1 LTENVIQAH
10 RYKFFAVGAIGTFMG
25 TLDGSIVNVALPTM
39 ADDLHCTV
47 DVVAW
52 IVLAY
57 SLTLIS
63 LLLVFGAWTERK
75 GYDFAF
81 KFGYCFFITGSFLCV
96 TSWSIYSIIFG
107 RIVQAIGA
115 SMFQAVSTGL
125 VTEVFPSNERG
136 KGIGMMVMIVSAGL
150 MAGPSLGGF
159 LLQFFP
165 WQALFVINIPIGL
178 FGLGLTFRYLRLL
191 PPRVVHRKMRLL
203 GALAISVALL
213 SGTFGLSL
221 IANYPLSDI
230 RVWGLGAISLV
241 AFLTFFRFE
250 SIPEK
255 ALIGLEMFRNRQFTS
270 ALAAAILMFISM
282 AGVMIL
288 IPFYLERVK
297 QFEPQTVGLYLII
310 YPVLMFIF
318 APQAGRLSDKIGSR
332 ILTSFGLM
340 TLVCG
345 LYLFSRIGADTANSY
360 LILSIVVM
368 GSGVA
373 IFNTPNSSAL
383 MGSVN
388 ESQRAITSGILSTSR
403 NIGMSTGVALGT
415 ALFAYFQTRY
425 ASLGD
430 ASQVFITSYHK
441 VIYTA
446 IVIALL
452 GLPFCLSRKK

>member
-1 LTENVIQAH
+1 
-10 RYKFFAVGAIGTFMG
+10 
-25 TLDGSIVNVALPTM
+25 
-39 ADDLHCTV
+39 
-47 DVVAW
+47 
-52 IVLAY
+52 
-57 SLTLIS
+57 
-63 LLLVFGAWTERK
+63 
-75 GYDFAF
+75 
-81 KFGYCFFITGSFLCV
+81 
-96 TSWSIYSIIFG
+96 
-107 RIVQAIGA
+107 
-115 SMFQAVSTGL
+115 
-125 VTEVFPSNERG
+125 
-136 KGIGMMVMIVSAGL
+136 
-150 MAGPSLGGF
+150 
-159 LLQFFP
+159 
-165 WQALFVINIPIGL
+165 
-178 FGLGLTFRYLRLL
+178 
-191 PPRVVHRKMRLL
+191 
-203 GALAISVALL
+203 
-213 SGTFGLSL
+213 
-221 IANYPLSDI
+221 
-230 RVWGLGAISLV
+230 
-241 AFLTFFRFE
+241 
-250 SIPEK
+250 
-255 ALIGLEMFRNRQFTS
+255 MFRNRQFTS